1 MQEAG
6 HKGQKV
12 DEKTEASVPTLGN
25 SHRSRKRQLKQAASQ
40 GVHSA
45 SQAAS
50 QESTPGKRR
59 RREYEKLLEYTQ
71 AISSDA
77 LKPRGSAG
85 KRQRLTQEATPA
97 KNAKKTPAK
106 PQPTPRR
113 KSAGWVY
120 VVRLMAAYPGP
131 TIQHTYAA
139 CALH

>member
-6 HKGQKV
+6 QKGQKV
-12 DEKTEASVPTLGN
+12 DEKAEASAPALGN

-40 GVHSA
+40 GVHST

-71 AISSDA
+71 AISGDA

-85 KRQRLTQEATPA
+85 KRQRLTQEATQA
-97 KNAKKTPAK
+97 KDAKKTPATS
-106 PQPTPRR
+106 QPTPRR
-113 KSAGWVY
+113 KSGWLGVCG
-120 VVRLMAAYPGP
+120 VSHSRLSCP
-131 TIQHTYAA
+131 
-139 CALH
+139 